1 MRKIALILSFMMLL
15 GITLASAEIT
25 RGEDTFTG
33 GKTINS
39 GTSADPSELKSLYFS
54 KTVQVNAVEYEIQAT
69 RVTFKSFIFSSTF
82 IELKIDE
89 NPVHKMVV
97 KETSMMPLVN
107 KNDIYSSI
115 TVPVQNDIVQ
125 EIKDAKR
132 IALRFQTVAGPYV
145 YVLPDSVLAEWKEVI
160 DTEK

>member
-1 MRKIALILSFMMLL
+1 MRKIALILSLMMLV
-15 GITLASAEIT
+15 GITMASAEIT

-69 RVTFKSFIFSSTF
+69 RITFKSFIFADTF

-89 NPVHKMVV
+89 NPVHTMAV
-97 KETSMMPLVN
+97 KET
-107 KNDIYSSI
+107 
-115 TVPVQNDIVQ
+115 
-125 EIKDAKR
+125 
-132 IALRFQTVAGPYV
+132 
-145 YVLPDSVLAEWKEVI
+145 
-160 DTEK
+160 